1 MSLPLSVLKQKVASK
16 DLSTEEMWMTS
27 LVDWYK
33 SRPKEFLMMCMAT
46 FASEYR
52 ILSKSERSPN
62 RIALSNDCGFIL
74 RRTQTQPAVV
84 RYVRFSETKSP
95 ELFHQSILQLFLPY
109 RSMCS

>member
-33 SRPKEFLMMCMAT
+33 SRPKDSVFNTCMAT

-52 ILSKSERSPN
+52 SLSKSERSPN

-74 RRTQTQPAVV
+74 RKTQTQPAIV
-84 RYVRFSETKSP
+84 RYV
-95 ELFHQSILQLFLPY
+95 FHSAIVFALSDRCAAE
-109 RSMCS
+109 RSTFCDI